1 MTGFLCYNR
10 GTEDVPRFFCM
21 KGAKME
27 IRLIPIGDII
37 PYSNNP
43 RNNDAAVD
51 AVAASIHEFGFR
63 NPVILDKKNVV
74 VCGHTRLKAAQK
86 LGLDEIPCTYVDDL
100 TDDQIRAFRLVDNK
114 TAEIADWDFDKLE
127 EELAQISM
135 DMTPW
140 GFDEADDDLVT
151 DDGYEEEA
159 PNEPKAK
166 QGDIFILGRH
176 RLMCGDSTVAADVQ
190 ALMNGEHADCVVTD
204 PPYGVGYKGGV
215 NGDPETDQ
223 LENDDLSGEAF
234 DIFLTSAFTNMANA
248 MRDGAAYY
256 VWYASRNPVP
266 FAVALQRTGFRISEQ
281 LVWNK
286 KPHVIGHADYHR
298 KHEPCAYG
306 WKGGLNTPAIAE
318 KLAAEL
324 KLEPA
329 AVRQAL
335 QDVLTDYGTHHEPCM
350 YGWKEGASHYFVND
364 RTQVTVMDY
373 AKPTANVEHS
383 TMKPIDLM
391 AQLIRN
397 STKKGWAVLDLFG
410 GSGSTLMACEQ
421 TDRKCFMMEFDPKYV
436 DVIINRWET
445 FTGLKAVKV

>member
-1 MTGFLCYNR
+1 
-10 GTEDVPRFFCM
+10 
-21 KGAKME
+21 ME

-37 PYSNNP
+37 PYANNP

-51 AVAASIHEFGFR
+51 AVAASIEEFGFR

-86 LGLDEIPCTYVDDL
+86 LGLEEIPCTYVDDL
-100 TDDQIRAFRLVDNK
+100 TEDQIRAFRLVDNK

-127 EELAQISM
+127 DELAQISM
-135 DMTPW
+135 DMSPW
-140 GFDEADDDLVT
+140 GFDEPDDDVIT
-151 DDGYEEEA
+151 DDDYEEAA
-159 PNEPKAK
+159 PDEPKSK
-166 QGDIFILGRH
+166 QGDIYILGRH

-190 ALMNGEHADCVVTD
+190 ALMNGNLADCVVTD
-204 PPYGVGYKGGV
+204 PPYGVGYVGGTE
-215 NGDPETDQ
+215 DALEI
-223 LENDDLSGEAF
+223 ENDDLSGEEF
-234 DIFLTSAFTNMANA
+234 DIFLTEAFKNMNSA

-266 FAVALQRTGFRISEQ
+266 FAVALQATGFSVREQ
-281 LVWNK
+281 LIWNK
-286 KPHVIGHADYHR
+286 NALVIGRSDYQW
-298 KHEPCAYG
+298 KHEPCMYG

-335 QDVLTDYGTHHEPCM
+335 QDVLTDYGTHHQPCM
-350 YGWKEGASHYFVND
+350 YGWKEGAAHYFVGD
-364 RTQVTVMDY
+364 RTQTTVLDY
-373 AKPTANVEHS
+373 SKPTRNGEHP

-397 STKKGWAVLDLFG
+397 STKKGWKVLDLFG

-421 TDRKCFMMEFDPKYV
+421 TDRMCFMMEFDPKYV
-436 DVIINRWET
+436 DVIINRWES
-445 FTGLKAVKV
+445 FTGQKAVKVNG